1 MNANR
6 NTHCVRACLKSAA
19 LVLVCAAALPGCGRR
34 KVVEDPTTAVQARL
48 QVEQLPYAFQS
59 EMLHAGRT
67 WHEDLLVVLPARPKD
82 AEELKT
88 AVADHRGPARTA
100 AEGLARDID
109 HACGQMLEKEGRW
122 TVVDVAVG
130 DSVSRHKG
138 LIPIRVDLGLRAL
151 YAYRPEIAFQ
161 DVPFDRVMTTL
172 ATQAGMRHGQAK
184 YANPLVSWR
193 RHNVTTLDAIDAIAD
208 AHGFKRRYV
217 GVTARISLQAREF
230 ETREAFFK
238 ALAAETEKAIAGL
251 TRDVPAVLISPKT
264 KTPKPEA
271 PEAVE
276 KKKEAE
282 KKKEEA
288 PPPPP
293 PEPQEDE

>member
-1 MNANR
+1 MSANR
-6 NTHCVRACLKSAA
+6 NTLCVRSCFKAAA
-19 LVLVCAAALPGCGRR
+19 LALLAVAALPGCGRR
-34 KVVEDPTTAVQARL
+34 KVVEDPTTSVQARI

-67 WHEDLLVVLPARPKD
+67 WHEDLLVVLPSRPKG
-82 AEELKT
+82 AEELKA
-88 AVADHRGPARTA
+88 AVAEHRGPAITA
-100 AEGLARDID
+100 AEGLGREID
-109 HACGQMLEKEGRW
+109 HACREILEKEGRW
-122 TVVDVAVG
+122 SVVDVSVG

-138 LIPIRVDLGLRAL
+138 LIPVRVDIGLRTL

-184 YANPLVSWR
+184 YGNPLVSWR
-193 RHNVTTLDAIDAIAD
+193 RQNVTTLDAIDAIAD
-208 AHGFKRRYV
+208 AHGFMRRYA
-217 GVTARISLQAREF
+217 GVTARIALQAREY

-238 ALAAETEKAIAGL
+238 ALAAETEKAVANL
-251 TRDVPAVLISPKT
+251 ARDVPAVLISPKT

-271 PEAVE
+271 PDV
-276 KKKEAE
+276 AE
-282 KKKEEA
+282 KKKEEETKKDEA

-293 PEPQEDE
+293 PEPEEDE

>member
-6 NTHCVRACLKSAA
+6 NTHCVRACIKLAA
-19 LVLVCAAALPGCGRR
+19 LALVCALSLAGCGRR
-34 KVVEDPTTAVQARL
+34 KIVEDPTTSVQARI

-82 AEELKT
+82 AEELKA
-88 AVADHRGPARTA
+88 AVAEHRGPARTS

-109 HACGQMLEKEGRW
+109 HACGQTLEKDERW
-122 TVVDVAVG
+122 TVVNVAVG

-138 LIPIRVDLGLRAL
+138 LIPVRVDLGLRTL

-193 RHNVTTLDAIDAIAD
+193 RRNVTTLDAIDAIAD

-217 GVTARISLQAREF
+217 GVTARITLQAREY
-230 ETREAFFK
+230 ETRDAFFK
-238 ALAAETEKAIAGL
+238 ALAAETEKAVANL
-251 TRDVPAVLISPKT
+251 ARDVPAVLISPKT

-271 PEAVE
+271 PEAAE
-276 KKKEAE
+276 KMKEAE
-282 KKKEEA
+282 KKKDEA
-288 PPPPP
+288 PPAPL
-293 PEPQEDE
+293 PEPDEGE